1 MLFSVPA
8 LLLCIFQL
16 PLRIKKTTICT
27 PKTTA
32 PAASEAAK
40 FSMLWF
46 DFNWADPAPELDV
59 GDGAACELDMLCEVA
74 SCDGEVWGPYLEGH
88 SHRRGS

>member
-1 MLFSVPA
+1 
-8 LLLCIFQL
+8 
-16 PLRIKKTTICT
+16 
-27 PKTTA
+27 
-32 PAASEAAK
+32 
-40 FSMLWF
+40 MLWF